1 MKITV
6 PMPGRSPL
14 QGATLPATACL
25 LLAVA
30 TLVHASAAVPAV
42 PVPGAAPVRSA
53 RPEARS
59 AVSPVMLMSITPRAV
74 SNTSA
79 QVTLRFSG
87 PAPTAK
93 FFVMSHPFRLVVDL
107 PNTLLALASSSLTP
121 HVGGIESIVAVHSGE
136 RTRLVFTL
144 AQPMTYAIS
153 RRGEE
158 ERITLNAAAPRARVP
173 PRVPAVPSPYVPA
186 SPLRLRSHTAFR
198 PSERA
203 GSRNPGKRLKLV
215 GTARSSAPSA
225 AIAAHTSSAPINADT
240 LAAASAE
247 WGAAGIAPA
256 LLGGDGEVLYAYGE
270 NRPTVTCAPLRLC
283 VINLI
288 PGDRIVNIAIGD
300 SVRWLAQSIHA
311 GKQDSVV
318 LKPVEAGL
326 TTNLMIAAESAHGKG
341 HLYYLTLV
349 SDSKGYIPMVGF
361 YNPNSPQ
368 SGALSPNVASPP
380 PRAGRSPGAAAMSS
394 APAVAEP
401 GAIRQRVA
409 RMNPT
414 QIDFGYVCHPDG
426 HFWQG
431 SQRRRARA
439 FLPERV
445 FAYQGHTYVQ
455 MPPGIGYHD
464 LPAIF
469 GLEGKT
475 YLLNSRFKNGYYI
488 VDSLPAQLR
497 LIDGVG
503 SNSASVTCR
512 HTNR

>member
-6 PMPGRSPL
+6 F
-14 QGATLPATACL
+14 PAAGFL
-25 LLAVA
+25 LTVA
-30 TLVHASAAVPAV
+30 ALVQASAAPVPSAGPEVHPAV
-42 PVPGAAPVRSA
+42 T
-53 RPEARS
+53 
-59 AVSPVMLMSITPRAV
+59 PVMLMSITPPAV
-74 SNTSA
+74 SNTTA
-79 QVTLRFSG
+79 RVTLHLSG
-87 PAPTAK
+87 PAPAARS
-93 FFVMSHPFRLVVDL
+93 FVMSHPSRLVIDL
-107 PNTLLALASSSLTP
+107 PDTMLALPSDRIES
-121 HVGGIESIVAVHSGE
+121 HGGLLKSIVAVHSGR

-153 RRGEE
+153 RSGQE
-158 ERITLNAAAPRARVP
+158 ERITLTAAAPP
-173 PRVPAVPSPYVPA
+173 PYVPA
-186 SPLRLRSHTAFR
+186 APLMLRSHTVFR
-198 PSERA
+198 PSVSG
-203 GSRNPGKRLKLV
+203 GSRSPGKRLRLV
-215 GTARSSAPSA
+215 GAAHSSAPSA
-225 AIAAHTSSAPINADT
+225 AIAAHTSSSPINADT

-283 VINLI
+283 VINLM
-288 PGDRIVNIAIGD
+288 PGDRILNIAIGD
-300 SVRWLAQSIHA
+300 SVRWLAQAIHA
-311 GKQDSVV
+311 GGQDSVV

-326 TTNLMIAAESAHGKG
+326 TTNLMIAADSPHGKG

-349 SDSKGYIPMVGF
+349 SDVAGYIPMVGF
-361 YNPNSPQ
+361 YNPNSPE
-368 SGALSPNVASPP
+368 SGSSSPISASPP
-380 PRAGRSPGAAAMSS
+380 PVAAALS
-394 APAVAEP
+394 AAPPVANS

-431 SQRRRARA
+431 AQRRRARA

-445 FAYQGHTYVQ
+445 FAYKGHTYVQ

-488 VDSLPAQLR
+488 VDSLPMELR

-512 HTNR
+512 HTNG

>member
-6 PMPGRSPL
+6 
-14 QGATLPATACL
+14 LPATACL

-30 TLVHASAAVPAV
+30 ALVQASAAVPAG
-42 PVPGAAPVRSA
+42 PAPGAAPVQSA
-53 RPEARS
+53 GPEVHPAG
-59 AVSPVMLMSITPRAV
+59 SPVMLMSVTPRAV
-74 SNTSA
+74 SDSSA
-79 QVTLRFSG
+79 EVTLRLSG
-87 PAPTAK
+87 PAPAVRS
-93 FFVMSHPFRLVVDL
+93 FVMSDPSRLVIDL
-107 PNTLLALASSSLTP
+107 PDTMLALAASQIAP

-144 AQPMTYAIS
+144 AQPMTYGIS
-153 RRGEE
+153 RNGEE
-158 ERITLNAAAPRARVP
+158 ERVTLRAAAPR
-173 PRVPAVPSPYVPA
+173 VPAAPSPYVPA
-186 SPLRLRSHTAFR
+186 VPLRVRSHTVSR
-198 PSERA
+198 PLPSARR
-203 GSRNPGKRLKLV
+203 RNPGKRLKLV

-225 AIAAHTSSAPINADT
+225 AIAAHTSSSPINADT
-240 LAAASAE
+240 LSAASAE

-311 GKQDSVV
+311 GGQDSVV
-318 LKPVEAGL
+318 LQPVEAGL
-326 TTNLMIAAESAHGKG
+326 ETNLMIAADSKSGKG

-349 SDSKGYIPMVGF
+349 SDSAGYVPMVGF
-361 YNPNSPQ
+361 YNPDSPA
-368 SGALSPNVASPP
+368 STFSSPGLASPP
-380 PRAGRSPGAAAMSS
+380 P
-394 APAVAEP
+394 APAVLPATRSVATASAV
-401 GAIRQRVA
+401 GQRIA

-414 QIDFGYVCHPDG
+414 QIEFGYVCRPDG

-431 SQRRRARA
+431 AQRRRARA

-475 YLLNSRFKNGYYI
+475 YLLNSRFKNGYFI
-488 VDSLPAQLR
+488 VDSLPTELR

-503 SNSASVTCR
+503 SDSASVTCR
-512 HTNR
+512 HTNG

>member
-6 PMPGRSPL
+6 PVPGAALS
-14 QGATLPATACL
+14 ATACL

-30 TLVHASAAVPAV
+30 AVAQAGNRLPGLPVPAG
-42 PVPGAAPVRSA
+42 PVPSA
-53 RPEARS
+53 RPVLSAGPARS
-59 AVSPVMLMSITPRAV
+59 AGPEVHAAVSPVMLMSITPRAV
-74 SNTSA
+74 SDTSV
-79 QVTLRFSG
+79 QVTLRLSG
-87 PAPTAK
+87 PAPASRS
-93 FFVMSHPFRLVVDL
+93 FVMSHPSRLVLDL
-107 PNTLLALASSSLTP
+107 PDTMLALASASIAP
-121 HVGGIESIVAVHSGE
+121 HVGGIESIVAVHSGP

-158 ERITLNAAAPRARVP
+158 ERVTLTTAAAPANM
-173 PRVPAVPSPYVPA
+173 PAT
-186 SPLRLRSHTAFR
+186 PLRLRSHTVFR
-198 PSERA
+198 PLFSAPR
-203 GSRNPGKRLKLV
+203 RNPGKRLNLV

-225 AIAAHTSSAPINADT
+225 AIAASTSASPINADT

-311 GKQDSVV
+311 GGQDSVV

-326 TTNLMIAAESAHGKG
+326 TTNLMIAADSAHGKG
-341 HLYYLTLV
+341 HLYYLTLT
-349 SDSKGYIPMVGF
+349 SDSAGYVPMVGF
-361 YNPNSPQ
+361 YNPEEPAS
-368 SGALSPNVASPP
+368 SSSSLSLASPP
-380 PRAGRSPGAAAMSS
+380 PAAAALPAAPAGVSGAA
-394 APAVAEP
+394 V
-401 GAIRQRVA
+401 RQRVA

-431 SQRRRARA
+431 AQRRRARA

-445 FAYQGHTYVQ
+445 FAYEGHTYVQ

-488 VDSLPAQLR
+488 VDSLPTELR

-503 SNSASVTCR
+503 SDSASVTCR
-512 HTNR
+512 HTNG

>member
-30 TLVHASAAVPAV
+30 ALVQASAAVPAV
-42 PVPGAAPVRSA
+42 PVRSA
-53 RPEARS
+53 RPEAHS
-59 AVSPVMLMSITPRAV
+59 AASPVMLMSVTPRTV
-74 SNTSA
+74 SNTTA
-79 QVTLRFSG
+79 RVTLRLSG
-87 PAPTAK
+87 PAPAARS
-93 FFVMSHPFRLVVDL
+93 FVMSHPSRLVIDL
-107 PNTLLALASSSLTP
+107 PDTMLALASSSIAP
-121 HVGGIESIVAVHSGE
+121 HLGGIDSIVAVHSGR

-153 RRGEE
+153 RQGDE
-158 ERITLNAAAPRARVP
+158 ERITLNAVAPP
-173 PRVPAVPSPYVPA
+173 PYVPA
-186 SPLRLRSHTAFR
+186 APLRLRAHTVFR
-198 PSERA
+198 PSASAR
-203 GSRNPGKRLKLV
+203 SRNPGKRLRLV
-215 GTARSSAPSA
+215 GSALSSAPSA
-225 AIAAHTSSAPINADT
+225 AIAAHTSSSPINADT

-311 GKQDSVV
+311 GGQDSVV

-326 TTNLMIAAESAHGKG
+326 TTNLMIAADSAHGKG

-349 SDSKGYIPMVGF
+349 SDSTGYIPMVGF
-361 YNPNSPQ
+361 YNPNSPE
-368 SGALSPNVASPP
+368 SGSSSPGLASPP
-380 PRAGRSPGAAAMSS
+380 PAAA
-394 APAVAEP
+394 AVPTTPAVENS

-431 SQRRRARA
+431 AQRRRARA

-445 FAYQGHTYVQ
+445 FAYGGHTYVQ
-455 MPPGIGYHD
+455 MPPGIGYHN

-475 YLLNSRFKNGYYI
+475 YLLNSRFKDGYYI
-488 VDSLPAQLR
+488 VDSLPTELR

-503 SNSASVTCR
+503 NDSASVTCR
-512 HTNR
+512 HTNG

>member
-1 MKITV
+1 VKITV
-6 PMPGRSPL
+6 PVPG
-14 QGATLPATACL
+14 AALPAIACL

-30 TLVHASAAVPAV
+30 GLVQASAAVPTG
-42 PVPGAAPVRSA
+42 PVPLAAPEQSA
-53 RPEARS
+53 GPVPSAGPEVHP
-59 AVSPVMLMSITPRAV
+59 AVSPVMLMSVTPRAV
-74 SNTSA
+74 SNTTA
-79 QVTLRFSG
+79 EVTLRLSG
-87 PAPTAK
+87 PAPTARS
-93 FFVMSHPFRLVVDL
+93 FVMSHPSRLVIDL
-107 PNTLLALASSSLTP
+107 PDTMLALPSDRVESR
-121 HVGGIESIVAVHSGE
+121 GGLIKSIVAVHSGR

-153 RRGEE
+153 RHGQED
-158 ERITLNAAAPRARVP
+158 RITLNAAAPP
-173 PRVPAVPSPYVPA
+173 PYIPAA
-186 SPLRLRSHTAFR
+186 PLRLRSHTVFR
-198 PSERA
+198 PLLSA
-203 GSRNPGKRLKLV
+203 QPGNPGKRLRLV
-215 GTARSSAPSA
+215 GTAHSSVPSQ
-225 AIAAHTSSAPINADT
+225 AIAAHTSSSPINADT

-283 VINLI
+283 VINLMR
-288 PGDRIVNIAIGD
+288 GDRIVNIAIGD
-300 SVRWLAQSIHA
+300 SVRWLAQAIHA
-311 GKQDSVV
+311 GGQDSVV

-326 TTNLMIAAESAHGKG
+326 TTNLMIAADSPHGKG

-349 SDSKGYIPMVGF
+349 SDSAGYIPMVGF

-368 SGALSPNVASPP
+368 RGSSSPSLASPP
-380 PRAGRSPGAAAMSS
+380 PVAAPVPA
-394 APAVAEP
+394 APPVANP

-445 FAYQGHTYVQ
+445 FAYKGHTYVQ

-488 VDSLPAQLR
+488 VDSLPMELR

-512 HTNR
+512 HTNG

>member
-14 QGATLPATACL
+14 QGAILPATACL

-30 TLVHASAAVPAV
+30 ALGQASAAVPV
-42 PVPGAAPVRSA
+42 GSA
-53 RPEARS
+53 RPEAHS
-59 AVSPVMLMSITPRAV
+59 AASPVMLMFITPPAG
-74 SNTSA
+74 SNTTA
-79 QVTLRFSG
+79 RVTLRLSG
-87 PAPTAK
+87 PAPAARS
-93 FFVMSHPFRLVVDL
+93 FVMRHPSRLVVDL
-107 PNTLLALASSSLTP
+107 PDTMLALPSDQIESR
-121 HVGGIESIVAVHSGE
+121 GGLIKSIVAVHSGT

-153 RRGEE
+153 RSGQE
-158 ERITLNAAAPRARVP
+158 ERITLTAAAPP
-173 PRVPAVPSPYVPA
+173 PYISPSPRVSS
-186 SPLRLRSHTAFR
+186 SPLKLRAHAVFQ
-198 PSERA
+198 PSVGA
-203 GSRNPGKRLKLV
+203 GRVDSGKRLKLV
-215 GTARSSAPSA
+215 GTAHSSVPSQ
-225 AIAAHTSSAPINADT
+225 AIAAHTNSSPINADT

-270 NRPTVTCAPLRLC
+270 NRPTVTCAPLHLC
-283 VINLI
+283 VINLMA
-288 PGDRIVNIAIGD
+288 GDRIVNIAIGD
-300 SVRWLAQSIHA
+300 SVRWLAQAIHA
-311 GKQDSVV
+311 GGQDSVV

-368 SGALSPNVASPP
+368 SGASSPSLESPP
-380 PRAGRSPGAAAMSS
+380 PMAAAVPAS
-394 APAVAEP
+394 AAVADS
-401 GAIRQRVA
+401 GAIQQRVA
-409 RMNPT
+409 MMNPT

-431 SQRRRARA
+431 AQRRRARA

-445 FAYQGHTYVQ
+445 FAYKGHTYIQ

-503 SNSASVTCR
+503 SDAASVTCR
-512 HTNR
+512 HTNG